1 MIRRPPRSTRTDTL
15 LPYTT
20 LFRSKRYR
28 RRHRST
34 GDRTSRCTQPAHIR
48 AMKSFADLVLQWFD
62 AHGRHDL
69 PWQHPRAPYR
79 VWLSEVML
87 QQTQVTTVIP
97 YFARLLARFP
107 DVGSLAA
114 APLDDVLALWA
125 RSEEH

>member
-1 MIRRPPRSTRTDTL
+1 
-15 LPYTT
+15 
-20 LFRSKRYR
+20 
-28 RRHRST
+28 
-34 GDRTSRCTQPAHIR
+34 
-48 AMKSFADLVLQWFD
+48 MKSFADLVLQWFD

-97 YFARLLARFP
+97 YFARFLARFP
-107 DVGSLAA
+107 DDGSLAA

-125 RSEEH
+125 GLGYRSEARRVGNEFVSKCRSRWSPLS